1 VFIGAQVQTVMIS
14 RIVSF
19 ALAQRFVILIAAL
32 AVIAWGVIAFR
43 RLPIDAYPD
52 LSPPHVE
59 IITQWPGHAAEEIER
74 LISIPLE
81 VEMNGIPKIEALRSI
96 SLYGL
101 SALEM
106 NFQYDIDPYF
116 AREQAFE
123 RMADATL
130 PNGVTPGV
138 SPLFSPSGLVYRYV
152 LVSPDR
158 TPQELKVIE
167 AWLLERR
174 YRAVPGVA
182 DDSGFGGTTMQ
193 YQVLLNP
200 NRLFSYG
207 VTVPQV
213 FQQLSV
219 NNSNAGGGF
228 YSQGGQFYYIRGL
241 GLVKTTEDIGNVVL
255 ATNNGIPTYVKD
267 VAKVEIGPAVRLGEF
282 GYMKQDDAVEG
293 VILMRVGE
301 QAQVVLKRVEELTR
315 QLNEHVLPPDVKIV
329 PYYDRSSLVDE
340 TTQTVERN
348 LVRGMLLVL
357 IVLGLFLFNLRTAV
371 IVALTIPFA
380 LMFAFI
386 CLDWRHIPAN
396 LLSIGA
402 IDFGI
407 LVDGAVVMVENVFRE
422 LALRHDR
429 DYDLIKVIRA
439 AAHDVERPIFYA
451 GAVIIAGYLPIYAL
465 AGPSGRLFQPMADTM
480 SFALV
485 GSIVCALVVLPVLCS
500 YLLRGKIKEP
510 HFSLFD
516 PIRRG
521 YGVLL
526 RGCLRFRT
534 LALIVLLSI
543 FALSLLLIPRIGA
556 EFMPH
561 LDEGALWM
569 RATAPYTISFEEA
582 SKLSPQIRDILRSF
596 PQVTTVANELGRP
609 DDGTDSTGF
618 FNNEFYIGLKPYDD
632 SAWQGTIRTK
642 KQLVDAINTKMSAFP
657 GVIFNY
663 TQPAEDAVDEAET
676 GLKSL
681 LAVKIFGADLATLE
695 ENARKV
701 KRIISQV
708 PGIADITVVRELGQ
722 PSLTIVPNREQIAR
736 YGLNV
741 DDVNTIVETAIGGKA
756 ASQVIQG
763 ERQFD
768 LLVRMQEPFRK
779 DMDSIRN
786 LLIATP
792 GGQHLPLSQFA
803 DIKINN
809 SASFIYRESNS
820 RFIGVQFSVRNR
832 DLAGA
837 VQEAKREVERQV
849 KLPVGYTFDW
859 GGEYKDYLQA
869 REQMKIIAPLTVV
882 LILLILFALY
892 GNLKFPLIILFSVLV
907 TEPVGGLLA
916 LWLTGTNFS
925 VSSGLGFVAL
935 MGVAV
940 LTSVILYSFINKLR
954 LEGMDIAKATY
965 QASLMRLRPIMMTA
979 LVACLGLLP
988 AAMST
993 GIGSDSQKP
1002 FAIVIVGGLAS
1013 RLLLSIF
1020 LSPVLYSVVARKDDV
1035 LKV

>member
-1 VFIGAQVQTVMIS
+1 MIS

-19 ALAQRFVILIAAL
+19 ALSQRFVILMAAL
-32 AVIAWGVIAFR
+32 AVVAWGIISFR

-106 NFQYDIDPYF
+106 NFEYDLDPYF
-116 AREQAFE
+116 SREQAFE
-123 RMADATL
+123 RLANATL
-130 PNGVTPGV
+130 PNGVTPSV

-167 AWLLERR
+167 DWVLERR

-182 DDSGFGGTTMQ
+182 DDSGLGGTTMQ
-193 YQVLLNP
+193 YQGLLDP
-200 NRLFSYG
+200 NRLFSHG
-207 VTVPQV
+207 ITVPQV
-213 FQQLSV
+213 VQQLST

-228 YSQGGQFYYIRGL
+228 YSQGGQFYYVRGL
-241 GLVKTTEDIGNVVL
+241 GMVKTTEDIGNIVL

-267 VAKVEIGPAVRLGEF
+267 VAKVQIGSAPRLGEF

-301 QAQVVLKRVEELTR
+301 QAQVVLKRVEEKTKE
-315 QLNEHVLPPDVKIV
+315 LNEHVLPPDVKIV
-329 PYYDRSSLVDE
+329 PYYDRSVLVEE
-340 TTQTVERN
+340 TTKTVERN
-348 LVRGMLLVL
+348 LLRGMLLVL
-357 IVLGLFLFNLRTAV
+357 IILGLFLFNVRTAI
-371 IVALTIPFA
+371 IVSITIPFA

-422 LALRHDR
+422 LAERHDQ
-429 DYDLIKVIRA
+429 DYNLIDVIRA
-439 AAHDVERPIFYA
+439 AAHDVERPIFY
-451 GAVIIAGYLPIYAL
+451 GVAVIIAGYLPIYAL

-480 SFALV
+480 SFALI
-485 GSIVCALVVLPVLCS
+485 GSVICALVILPVLCS
-500 YLLRGKIKEP
+500 YLLRGRIREP
-510 HFSLFD
+510 KFDLFA

-526 RGCLRFRT
+526 GWCLRYRALS
-534 LALIVLLSI
+534 LAILLSI
-543 FALSLLLIPRIGA
+543 FAVSLLLIPRIGA

-569 RATAPYTISFEEA
+569 RATAPYTISFDEA

-609 DDGTDSTGF
+609 DDGTDPTGF
-618 FNNEFYIGLKPYDD
+618 FNNEFYIGLKSYDD
-632 SAWQGTIRTK
+632 SAWQGAISTK

-681 LAVKIFGADLATLE
+681 LAVKIFGGDLATLE
-695 ENARKV
+695 DNAKKV

-722 PSLTIVPNREQIAR
+722 PSLTVVPDREKIAR
-736 YGLNV
+736 FGLNV

-779 DMDSIRN
+779 DMDSIKN

-792 GGQHLPLSQFA
+792 DGQHLPLSQFA
-803 DIKINN
+803 DIQVNN

-837 VQEAKREVERQV
+837 VEEAKREVDRQV

-859 GGEYKDYLQA
+859 GGEYKDYLAA
-869 REQMKIIAPLTVV
+869 RDQMKIIAPLTVL

-954 LEGMDIAKATY
+954 LEGMDIATATY
-965 QASLMRLRPIMMTA
+965 QASVMRLRPIMMTA

-1020 LSPVLYSVVARKDDV
+1020 LSPVLYSVVARERDV

>member
-1 VFIGAQVQTVMIS
+1 MIA
-14 RIVSF
+14 RMVSF
-19 ALAQRFVILIAAL
+19 ALSQRFIVLMAAL
-32 AVIAWGVIAFR
+32 MLMLWGAYSFSK
-43 RLPIDAYPD
+43 LPIDAYPD

-59 IITQWPGHAAEEIER
+59 IISQWPGHASEEVER

-81 VEMNGIPKIEALRSI
+81 VEMNGIPKIESLRSI

-116 AREQAFE
+116 VREQAFE
-123 RMADATL
+123 RMANVTL
-130 PNGVTPGV
+130 PDGVTPSV
-138 SPLFSPSGLVYRYV
+138 SPLFSPSGLIYRYV

-158 TPQELKVIE
+158 TPQQLKTIE
-167 AWLLERR
+167 AWVLERK
-174 YRAVPGVA
+174 YRSIPGVA
-182 DDSGFGGTTMQ
+182 DDSGLGGTTMQ

-200 NRLFSYG
+200 YRLFSLG

-213 FQQLSV
+213 FQQLAS

-228 YSQGGQFYYIRGL
+228 YSQGGQFYYVRGL
-241 GLVKTTEDIGNVVL
+241 GLVKTTEDIGNVVVS
-255 ATNNGIPTYVKD
+255 TNNGIPTYVRD
-267 VAKVEIGPAVRLGEF
+267 VGKVEIGYAPRLGQF
-282 GYMKQDDAVEG
+282 GFMNQNDAVEG

-301 QAQVVLKRVEELTR
+301 QAQVVLKQVQQMTKEL
-315 QLNEHVLPPDVKIV
+315 NDHVLPRDVKIL
-329 PYYDRSSLVDE
+329 PYYDRSDLIEE
-340 TTQTVERN
+340 TTRTVERN
-348 LVRGMLLVL
+348 LIRGMVLVL
-357 IVLGLFLFNLRTAV
+357 IVLGIFLLSARAAL
-371 IVALTIPFA
+371 IVSLTIPFA

-422 LALRHDR
+422 LAARHGE
-429 DYDLIKVIRA
+429 DYNLIEVIRS

-451 GAVIIAGYLPIYAL
+451 VAVIIAGYLPIYAL
-465 AGPSGRLFQPMADTM
+465 QGPSGRLFQPMADTM
-480 SFALV
+480 SFALL
-485 GSIVCALVVLPVLCS
+485 GSLLCALTVLPVLCA
-500 YLLRGKIKEP
+500 YLLRGKMKEP
-510 HFSLFD
+510 RMWVFEKLRS
-516 PIRRG
+516 G
-521 YGVLL
+521 YGMLLGWCLRHRAISLVVLL
-526 RGCLRFRT
+526 G
-534 LALIVLLSI
+534 I
-543 FALSLLLIPRIGA
+543 FAASLLIPLIGA

-569 RATAPYTISFEEA
+569 RATAPYTIAFEEA
-582 SKLSPQIRDILRSF
+582 SQLSPQIRNILRSF

-609 DDGTDSTGF
+609 DDGTDPTGF
-618 FNNEFYIGLKPYDD
+618 FNNEFYIGLKSYDD
-632 SAWQGTIRTK
+632 RAWQGSIHNK
-642 KQLVDAINTKMSAFP
+642 KELIDAIQQKMSAFP

-681 LAVKIFGADLATLE
+681 LAVKIFGGDLATLE
-695 ENARKV
+695 TKAKQV
-701 KRIISQV
+701 KALIAKV
-708 PGIADITVVRELGQ
+708 PGIADITVVHELGQ
-722 PSLTIVPNREQIAR
+722 PSLTVVPDREKIAR

-741 DDVNTIVETAIGGKA
+741 DDINTLVGTAMGGKA
-756 ASQVIQG
+756 ASEVIQG

-768 LLVRMQEPFRK
+768 LLVRMQEPYRR
-779 DMDSIRN
+779 DMEAIKN

-803 DIKINN
+803 DIRVNN
-809 SASFIYRESNS
+809 GASFIYREANS

-837 VQEAKREVERQV
+837 VEEARRAVEKQV
-849 KLPVGYTFDW
+849 QLPIGYTFDW
-859 GGEYKDYLQA
+859 GGEYKDYLAA
-869 REQMKIIAPLTVV
+869 REQMKVIAPITVL

-916 LWLTGTNFS
+916 LWYTKTNFS

-954 LEGMDIAKATY
+954 LEGNDIVTATY
-965 QASLMRLRPIMMTA
+965 QASLLRLRPIMMTA
-979 LVACLGLLP
+979 LVACIGMLP
-988 AAMST
+988 AATST

-1002 FAIVIVGGLAS
+1002 FAIVIVGGLLS

-1020 LSPVLYSVVARKDDV
+1020 LSPILYAVVAREDDV

>member
-1 VFIGAQVQTVMIS
+1 MIS

-19 ALAQRFVILIAAL
+19 ALSQRFVILMAAL
-32 AVIAWGVIAFR
+32 AVIVWGVISFS

-74 LISIPLE
+74 RISIPLE

-130 PNGVTPGV
+130 PDGITPSV
-138 SPLFSPSGLVYRYV
+138 SPLFSPSGLIYRYV

-158 TPQELKVIE
+158 TPQELKIIE
-167 AWLLERR
+167 DWVLERR

-182 DDSGFGGTTMQ
+182 DDSSLGGTTMQ
-193 YQVLLNP
+193 YQVLLDP
-200 NRLFSYG
+200 NRLFAHG

-213 FQQLSV
+213 VQQLSV

-228 YSQGGQFYYIRGL
+228 YSQGGQFYYVRGL
-241 GLVKTTEDIGNVVL
+241 GEVKTTEDIGNVVV
-255 ATNNGIPTYVKD
+255 ATSNGTPTYVKD
-267 VAKVEIGPAVRLGEF
+267 VAKVEIGPAVRLGQF

-301 QAQVVLKRVEELTR
+301 QAQGVLKGVQDLTKELN
-315 QLNEHVLPPDVKIV
+315 QHVLPPDVKIV
-329 PYYDRSSLVDE
+329 PYYDRSALVEE

-348 LVRGMLLVL
+348 LIRGMLLVL
-357 IVLGLFLFNLRTAV
+357 IILGLFLFNVRTAI

-422 LALRHDR
+422 LALRNHGDNPPE
-429 DYDLIKVIRA
+429 YNLIEVIRSA
-439 AAHDVERPIFYA
+439 ARDVERPIFYA
-451 GAVIIAGYLPIYAL
+451 VAVIIAGYLPIYAL

-485 GSIVCALVVLPVLCS
+485 GSMICALVILPVLCS

-510 HFSLFD
+510 KFDLFS

-526 RGCLRFRT
+526 AWCLRYRAVSLT
-534 LALIVLLSI
+534 ILLSI
-543 FALSLLLIPRIGA
+543 FAVSLFLIPHIGA

-569 RATAPYTISFEEA
+569 RATAPYTISFDEA

-609 DDGTDSTGF
+609 DDGTDPTGF
-618 FNNEFYIGLKPYDD
+618 FNNEFFIGLKSYND
-632 SAWQGTIRTK
+632 SAWQGTIHTK
-642 KQLVDAINTKMSAFP
+642 KELVEAINTKMSAFP
-657 GVIFNY
+657 GIIFNY

-676 GLKSL
+676 GLKSS
-681 LAVKIFGADLATLE
+681 LAVKIFGGDLATLE
-695 ENARKV
+695 DNAKKV

-708 PGIADITVVRELGQ
+708 PGITDITVVRELGQ
-722 PSLTIVPNREQIAR
+722 PSLTIVPNRAEIAR

-768 LLVRMQEPFRK
+768 LQVRMQEPYRK
-779 DMDSIRN
+779 DMNSIKN

-792 GGQHLPLSQFA
+792 DGQHLPLSQFA
-803 DIKINN
+803 DIQIHN
-809 SASFIYRESNS
+809 SASFIYRESNA
-820 RFIGVQFSVRNR
+820 RFIGVQFSVQNR

-837 VQEAKREVERQV
+837 VEEAKREVERQV

-859 GGEYKDYLQA
+859 GGEYKDYLAA
-869 REQMKIIAPLTVV
+869 RDQMKIIAPLTVV

-954 LEGMDIAKATY
+954 LEGMDIATAAY
-965 QASLMRLRPIMMTA
+965 QASVMRLRPITMTA
-979 LVACLGLLP
+979 MVACLGLLP

-1020 LSPVLYSVVARKDDV
+1020 LSPILYSLVAREDDV

>member
-1 VFIGAQVQTVMIS
+1 MIS

-19 ALAQRFVILIAAL
+19 ALSQRFVILTAAL
-32 AVIAWGVIAFR
+32 AVIAWGIISFR

-106 NFQYDIDPYF
+106 NFEYEVDPYF

-123 RMADATL
+123 RLANVTL
-130 PNGVTPGV
+130 PAGVAAGV

-152 LVSPDR
+152 LTSPDR
-158 TPQELKVIE
+158 TPQELKIIE
-167 AWLLERR
+167 DWVLERR
-174 YRAVPGVA
+174 YRAVSGVA
-182 DDSGFGGTTMQ
+182 DDSSLGGTTMQ
-193 YQVLLNP
+193 YQVLLDP
-200 NRLFSYG
+200 NRLFAHG
-207 VTVPQV
+207 ITVPQV
-213 FQQLSV
+213 VQQLSV

-228 YSQGGQFYYIRGL
+228 YSQGGQFYYVRGL
-241 GLVKTTEDIGNVVL
+241 GQVKTTEDIGNIVL
-255 ATNNGIPTYVKD
+255 ATKDGTPTYVKD
-267 VAKVEIGPAVRLGEF
+267 VAKVEIGSAVRLGQF
-282 GYMKQDDAVEG
+282 GYMKKDDAVEG

-301 QAQVVLKRVEELTR
+301 QAQVVLKRIEDLTKD
-315 QLNEHVLPPDVKIV
+315 LNQHVLPPDVKIV
-329 PYYDRSSLVDE
+329 PFYDRSTLVEE
-340 TTQTVERN
+340 TKQTVERN
-348 LVRGMLLVL
+348 LLRGMLLVL
-357 IVLGLFLFNLRTAV
+357 LILGLFLFNVRTAL

-429 DYDLIKVIRA
+429 EYNLIDVIRNA
-439 AAHDVERPIFYA
+439 ARDVERPIFYA
-451 GAVIIAGYLPIYAL
+451 VAVIIAGYLPIYAL

-485 GSIVCALVVLPVLCS
+485 GSVICALVILPVLCS
-500 YLLRGKIKEP
+500 YLLRGRIREP
-510 HFSLFD
+510 KFDLFD

-521 YGVLL
+521 YAVLL
-526 RGCLRFRT
+526 RWSLQYRVVS
-534 LALIVLLSI
+534 LIILLSI
-543 FALSLLLIPRIGA
+543 FGASLLLIPHIGA

-582 SKLSPQIRDILRSF
+582 SKLSPQIRNILLSF

-609 DDGTDSTGF
+609 DDGTDPTGF
-618 FNNEFYIGLKPYDD
+618 FNNEFFIGLKPYDN
-632 SAWQGTIRTK
+632 SAWTGTIQTK
-642 KQLVDAINTKMSAFP
+642 KQLVEAIDTKMSAFP
-657 GVIFNY
+657 GIIFNY

-676 GLKSL
+676 GLKSS
-681 LAVKIFGADLATLE
+681 LAVKIFGGDLATLE
-695 ENARKV
+695 DNAKKV

-708 PGIADITVVRELGQ
+708 PGITNITVVRELGQ
-722 PSLTIVPNREQIAR
+722 PSLTIVPNREEIAR
-736 YGLNV
+736 FGLNV

-768 LLVRMQEPFRK
+768 LLVRMQEPYRK
-779 DMDSIRN
+779 DMDSIKN

-792 GGQHLPLSQFA
+792 DGQHLPLSQFA
-803 DIKINN
+803 DIQIQN

-820 RFIGVQFSVRNR
+820 RFIGVQFSVQNR

-837 VQEAKREVERQV
+837 VEEAKREVERQMS
-849 KLPVGYTFDW
+849 LPAGYTFDW
-859 GGEYKDYLQA
+859 GGEYKDYTTA
-869 REQMKIIAPLTVV
+869 RDQMKIIAPLTVV
-882 LILLILFALY
+882 LILLILFLLY
-892 GNLKFPLIILFSVLV
+892 GNLKFPLIILFGVLV
-907 TEPVGGLLA
+907 TQPVGGLLA
-916 LWLTGTNFS
+916 LWWTGTTFS
-925 VSSGLGFVAL
+925 VSSALGFVAL

-954 LEGMDIAKATY
+954 LEGMDTATAVY
-965 QASLMRLRPIMMTA
+965 QASVMRLRPITMTA
-979 LVACLGLLP
+979 MVACLGLLP

-1020 LSPVLYSVVARKDDV
+1020 LSPILYSLVAREDDV

>member
-1 VFIGAQVQTVMIS
+1 MIS
-14 RIVSF
+14 RLVSF
-19 ALAQRFVILIAAL
+19 ALAQRFVILMAAL
-32 AVIAWGVIAFR
+32 AVIVWGVISFS

-59 IITQWPGHAAEEIER
+59 IVTQWPGHAAEEIER
-74 LISIPLE
+74 LISIPIE
-81 VEMNGIPKIEALRSI
+81 VEMNGIPNVEALRSI

-101 SALEM
+101 SSLKM
-106 NFQYDIDPYF
+106 NFEYETDPYF

-123 RMADATL
+123 RLANVTL
-130 PNGVTPGV
+130 PTGVTPTV

-158 TPQELKVIE
+158 SPQELKIIE
-167 AWLLERR
+167 DWVLERR
-174 YRAVPGVA
+174 YRSVSGVA
-182 DDSGFGGTTMQ
+182 DDSSLGGTTMQ
-193 YQVLLNP
+193 YQVLLDP
-200 NRLFSYG
+200 NRLFSHG
-207 VTVPQV
+207 ITVPQV
-213 FQQLSV
+213 VQQLSV

-241 GLVKTTEDIGNVVL
+241 GMVKTTDDIGNIVL
-255 ATNNGIPTYVKD
+255 SAKSGIPTYVKD
-267 VAKVEIGPAVRLGEF
+267 VAKVDVGSAVRLGQF

-301 QAQVVLKRVEELTR
+301 QAQVVLKRVEDLTKELN
-315 QLNEHVLPPDVKIV
+315 QHVLPPDVKIV
-329 PYYDRSSLVDE
+329 PFYDRSTLVEE
-340 TTQTVERN
+340 TKQTVERN
-348 LVRGMLLVL
+348 LLRGMLLVL
-357 IVLGLFLFNLRTAV
+357 LILGLFLFNVRTAI

-422 LALRHDR
+422 LALRNEGDNPPE
-429 DYDLIKVIRA
+429 YNLIDVIRSA
-439 AAHDVERPIFYA
+439 ARDVERPIFYA
-451 GAVIIAGYLPIYAL
+451 VAVIIAGYLPIYAL

-485 GSIVCALVVLPVLCS
+485 GSVICALVILPVLCS
-500 YLLRGKIKEP
+500 FLLRGKIREP
-510 HFSLFD
+510 KFDLFE
-516 PIRRG
+516 PVRRG
-521 YGVLL
+521 YAVLL
-526 RGCLRFRT
+526 RWSLRNRT
-534 LALIVLLSI
+534 VSLVILLSI
-543 FALSLLLIPRIGA
+543 FAASLLLIPLIGA

-582 SKLSPQIRDILRSF
+582 AKLSPQIRDTLRSF

-609 DDGTDSTGF
+609 DDGTDPTGF
-618 FNNEFYIGLKPYDD
+618 FNNEFFIGLKPYNN
-632 SAWQGTIRTK
+632 SAWQGAIHTK
-642 KQLVDAINTKMSAFP
+642 KQLVEAIDAKMSAFP
-657 GVIFNY
+657 GIIFNY

-676 GLKSL
+676 GLKSS
-681 LAVKIFGADLATLE
+681 LAVKIFGGDLATLE
-695 ENARKV
+695 DNAKKV

-708 PGIADITVVRELGQ
+708 PGITNISVVRELGQ

-779 DMDSIRN
+779 DMDSIKN

-792 GGQHLPLSQFA
+792 DGQHLPLSQFA
-803 DIKINN
+803 DIQINN

-820 RFIGVQFSVRNR
+820 RFIGVQFSVQNR

-837 VQEAKREVERQV
+837 VEEARREVDRQM
-849 KLPVGYTFDW
+849 KLPTGYTFDW
-859 GGEYKDYLQA
+859 GGEYKDYTAA
-869 REQMKIIAPLTVV
+869 RDQMKIIAPLTVV
-882 LILLILFALY
+882 LILLILFVLY
-892 GNLKFPLIILFSVLV
+892 GNLKFPLIILFGVLV
-907 TEPVGGLLA
+907 TQPVGGLLA
-916 LWLTGTNFS
+916 LWWTGTTFS

-954 LEGMDIAKATY
+954 LEGMDIATATY
-965 QASLMRLRPIMMTA
+965 QASVMRLRPIMMTA

-1020 LSPVLYSVVARKDDV
+1020 LSPILYSLVAREKDV